1 MLRTGSGTNKAI
13 LMTYQK
19 VVLGK
24 DLAIGKDS

>member
-1 MLRTGSGTNKAI
+1 MLRTGTNKAI

>member
-1 MLRTGSGTNKAI
+1 MLQTGTNKAI

>member
-1 MLRTGSGTNKAI
+1 MLHTGTNKAI

>member
-1 MLRTGSGTNKAI
+1 MLRTGTNKAI

-24 DLAIGKDS
+24 DLPIGKDS

>member
-1 MLRTGSGTNKAI
+1 MLRTGTNKAI

-24 DLAIGKDS
+24 DIAIGKDS